1 MASTHYC
8 STSTIH
14 RQTTIRLMSVKQTQ
28 DLDILESAALEEEV
42 RLVPQAF
49 SKPPSLS
56 DISCFITNTYI
67 MQCFQTEEQ
76 HAAFVNRKNVAMLT
90 RKTE

>member
-1 MASTHYC
+1 
-8 STSTIH
+8 
-14 RQTTIRLMSVKQTQ
+14 MSVKQTQ

>member
-1 MASTHYC
+1 
-8 STSTIH
+8 
-14 RQTTIRLMSVKQTQ
+14 MSVKQMQ
-28 DLDILESAALEEEV
+28 GLDILESTALEGEEV
-42 RLVPQAF
+42 RLAPQAF

-76 HAAFVNRKNVAMLT
+76 RAAFMNRKNIAMLT
-90 RKTE
+90 RKTAQRRKKNTANPVTGPNVK